1 MKIFLKYLGWGCL
14 GLILSVMNAQ
24 FAAQNMKSSSKIP
37 VTKSLLLGEKVPD
50 NLWFK
55 PLKIINGTK
64 ETLSLSDFKESLVI
78 LEFWA
83 SNCSACL
90 KNIPKVAE
98 INNQFKDSAI
108 ILPVSE
114 QPKNAI
120 AKFFEGE
127 YGRNYKDLISVTD
140 DSILGKYFP
149 HYGVPYLVWIYDGK
163 VMSTTDAGQLSAES
177 VSDILQEKKS
187 SLKNIQQMDASKP
200 LFLKESYFD
209 NDATT
214 LQNYF
219 ILSKGAVNGIG
230 SGSSFRKSPTGAI
243 NGRMFSNLPLGD
255 ILFAIGLEIFKQKG
269 EVALFNEKRAVINV
283 ADQSKIFQLTDDY
296 IDKDNLYSLDLIVP
310 EKKADSLYY
319 FMLDNLNRYTGI
331 KSKFKVVPTKCLV
344 LKRTSEKDKIRTKGG
359 KRISTFP
366 RTPSIIQNAPL
377 SVMVN
382 MLNGKTPISL
392 PIIDET
398 NYTSNVDIQISSV
411 TTIEKLQKELLQ
423 YDLELIEASRNL
435 LTLIVEDNNQKQN

>member
-177 VSDILQEKKS
+177 VSDILQKKNLLS
-187 SLKNIQQMDASKP
+187 KIYSRWMLLSLC
-200 LFLKESYFD
+200 FLKK
-209 NDATT
+209 A
-214 LQNYF
+214 
-219 ILSKGAVNGIG
+219 ILIMMPQHCK
-230 SGSSFRKSPTGAI
+230 T
-243 NGRMFSNLPLGD
+243 
-255 ILFAIGLEIFKQKG
+255 ILFFQK
-269 EVALFNEKRAVINV
+269 VP
-283 ADQSKIFQLTDDY
+283 LT
-296 IDKDNLYSLDLIVP
+296 
-310 EKKADSLYY
+310 E
-319 FMLDNLNRYTGI
+319 
-331 KSKFKVVPTKCLV
+331 LV
-344 LKRTSEKDKIRTKGG
+344 LEVHSENVLQVQLMGECSAIFRLV
-359 KRISTFP
+359 IF
-366 RTPSIIQNAPL
+366 
-377 SVMVN
+377 
-382 MLNGKTPISL
+382 SL
-392 PIIDET
+392 
-398 NYTSNVDIQISSV
+398 
-411 TTIEKLQKELLQ
+411 
-423 YDLELIEASRNL
+423 R
-435 LTLIVEDNNQKQN
+435 